1 VLLDESSYFIIK
13 LPNNPISFTTASMLS
28 ESPVP
33 RAVLVFASI
42 AVFILLLYGASDSPP
57 FLSSSSSSSSG
68 YSFNIFPSLLGGSDF
83 SNPSE

>member
-1 VLLDESSYFIIK
+1 
-13 LPNNPISFTTASMLS
+13 MLS

-57 FLSSSSSSSSG
+57 FLSSSSSSG
-68 YSFNIFPSLLGGSDF
+68 YSFNIFPSLLGGSD
-83 SNPSE
+83 SQIPVSE